1 MSGCGDCKQCC
12 MTRCGNSGTVRS
24 WTQRIGQHNKNVM
37 CPTMSLAATIIFSMI
52 LGGAPVWQLPAIWA
66 GTLIKNF
73 PMAFFWNMFAAAP
86 FTNWACGKLFE

>member
-1 MSGCGDCKQCC
+1 
-12 MTRCGNSGTVRS
+12 
-24 WTQRIGQHNKNVM
+24 M

-52 LGGAPVWQLPAIWA
+52 LGGAPVWQLPAIWE

-86 FTNWACGKLFE
+86 FTNWVCGKLFE